1 MIQVENVTQ
10 VYASK
15 KGVFD
20 LNFTVNQGEVFGYLG
35 PNGSGKTT
43 TIRHLL
49 GFSNVDQ
56 GRVLIDGLDARTDR
70 HTLQQRIGYLPG
82 EIAFFENMTGK
93 QFLQF
98 LSHLRG
104 FKTAPRMQEMVE
116 LFQLETQFT
125 IKKMSKGMK
134 QKLAIVAAFMHDPDI
149 LILDEPT
156 SGLDPLMQLI
166 FLDLL
171 VAEKNKGKTILM
183 SSHIFEEVDRV
194 CDRAVIIKDGKI
206 IAIEDLTTLRSQVK
220 DQLVVAFSD
229 SVDGLFHEGIEL
241 EEVGH
246 LQYKV
251 SIQQNFSHVLSTLA
265 KYPVISIRS
274 ASQSIEHKFLHYYQ
288 ETTHE

>member
-49 GFSNVDQ
+49 GFSNVDE
-56 GRVLIDGLDARTDR
+56 GRVLIDGLDARTQR

-194 CDRAVIIKDGKI
+194 CDRAAIIKDGKI

>member
-1 MIQVENVTQ
+1 MIQVEHVTQ
-10 VYASK
+10 VYSSK

-20 LNFTVNQGEVFGYLG
+20 LNFTVQKGEVFGYLG

-56 GRVLIDGLDARTDR
+56 GKVRIDGLDARTDR
-70 HTLQQRIGYLPG
+70 HTLQTRIGYLPG
-82 EIAFFENMTGK
+82 EIAFFDNMTGK

-104 FKTAPRMQEMVE
+104 YQTAPRLNELVQ

-156 SGLDPLMQLI
+156 SGLDPLMQMT

-194 CDRAVIIKDGKI
+194 CDRAAIIKDGKI

-220 DQLVVAFSD
+220 DQLIVTFGDDVAA
-229 SVDGLFHEGIEL
+229 LMNEGIEV
-241 EEVGH
+241 EKVGH
-246 LQYKV
+246 QQYKV

-288 ETTHE
+288 ETPHE

>member
-56 GRVLIDGLDARTDR
+56 GRVLIDGLDARTQR

-98 LSHLRG
+98 LAHLRG

-194 CDRAVIIKDGKI
+194 CDRAAIIKDGKI

>member
-194 CDRAVIIKDGKI
+194 CDRAAIIKDGKI

>member
-1 MIQVENVTQ
+1 MIQVQNVTQ
-10 VYASK
+10 VYSSN

-20 LNFTVNQGEVFGYLG
+20 LNFTVKQGEVFGYLG

-56 GRVLIDGLDARTDR
+56 GQVLIDGLNARADR
-70 HTLQQRIGYLPG
+70 HILQQRIGYLPG
-82 EIAFFENMTGK
+82 EIAFFEHMTGK

-98 LSHLRG
+98 LSRLRG
-104 FKTAPRMQEMVE
+104 FQTAPRTQELVQ
-116 LFQLETQFT
+116 LFQLETQFL

-156 SGLDPLMQLI
+156 SGLDPLMQMV

-171 VAEKNKGKTILM
+171 VAEKHKGKTILM

-194 CDRAVIIKDGKI
+194 CDRAAIIKDGKI

-220 DQLVVAFSD
+220 DQLIVSFGSA
-229 SVDGLFHEGIEL
+229 VDGLMHEGIEV
-241 EEVGH
+241 EEVAH
-246 LQYKV
+246 LQYKI
-251 SIQQNFSHVLSTLA
+251 SIQQNFSHVLATLA
-265 KYPVISIRS
+265 KYPVTSIRS

-288 ETTHE
+288 ESSHE